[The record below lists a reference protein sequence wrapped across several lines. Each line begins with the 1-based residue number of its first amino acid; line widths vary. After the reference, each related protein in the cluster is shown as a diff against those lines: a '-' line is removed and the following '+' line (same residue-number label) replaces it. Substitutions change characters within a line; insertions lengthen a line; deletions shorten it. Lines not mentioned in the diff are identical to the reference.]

1 VKRPQNLI
9 YALEESPPPL
19 VTVLNGV
26 QHVRSIGIN
35 LV

>member
-1 VKRPQNLI
+1 MKRPQNLI